1 MTPIARSGE
10 PWITQDSLSNYAHMM
25 ILRDAVEAA
34 GSVDRGKVNAAVKA
48 MDSTTGAAALFPGGR
63 VQFDERGRR
72 VGASLVI
79 VQWQGGVPVT
89 VFPEDRAVAKP
100 IWPTR

>member
-1 MTPIARSGE
+1 M
-10 PWITQDSLSNYAHMM
+10 L

-34 GSVDRGKVNAAVKA
+34 GSVDRDKVNAAIKA
-48 MDSTTGAAALFPGGR
+48 MDSMTGAAALFPGGR